1 MAELSTM
8 KLVTKAIQ
16 AVLIIYFQLS
26 IGIPGQVGLAAE
38 VVAVDMELDTGLAS
52 VLNLQT
58 VFKLVLVP
66 IRNMAFATHSLACRV
81 KSMIINRQSL
91 FIRSV

>member
-38 VVAVDMELDTGLAS
+38 VVAVDMELDTGLAL

-58 VFKLVLVP
+58 VFRLVSGSK
-66 IRNMAFATHSLACRV
+66 RNLAFATQTLARSV
-81 KSMIINRQSL
+81 KSFIIKNHKL
-91 FIRSV
+91 

>member
-1 MAELSTM
+1 
-8 KLVTKAIQ
+8 
-16 AVLIIYFQLS
+16 
-26 IGIPGQVGLAAE
+26 
-38 VVAVDMELDTGLAS
+38 MELVTGLAL

-66 IRNMAFATHSLACRV
+66 IRNMAFATHSLVCRV